1 MKFYNIMRASISIT
15 VEYHYATKRI
25 QMIIELLVS
34 FVGERFFYSSFKLIR
49 ILHEAME
56 CRNARGLDCFG
67 QYHKRLKSIRRDQ
80 GSKWS
85 RIHGR

>member
-34 FVGERFFYSSFKLIR
+34 FVGERFFYSSFKLISLAFFIR
-49 ILHEAME
+49 PLNVETLE
-56 CRNARGLDCFG
+56 VWTVLDNITKG
-67 QYHKRLKSIRRDQ
+67 
-80 GSKWS
+80 
-85 RIHGR
+85 